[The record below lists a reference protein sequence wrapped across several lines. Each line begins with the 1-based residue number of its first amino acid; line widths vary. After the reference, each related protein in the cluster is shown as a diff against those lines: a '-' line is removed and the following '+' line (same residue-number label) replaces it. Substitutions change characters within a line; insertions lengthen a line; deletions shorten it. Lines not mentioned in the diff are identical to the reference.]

1 MKKKKNHKLV
11 IQVGIMS
18 ISILIATLVFS
29 AVSVFFLSRDIYL
42 SSKNEMIDLD
52 LDSGSKNLAFTSNFD
67 WFISYQKEHPKEVVD
82 GPTFEE
88 QNLYTSD
95 KYSDL
100 LLDFLYS
107 GTVDPEK
114 QTPEIQ
120 LFLAREIYKMI
131 NIESAG
137 SESNLLDCARRYVL
151 IVSNEHESYLVSE
164 IGNDDLRDSIG
175 TTISYEAT
183 EHSAVKKI
191 LSGEL
196 SEQGQTIY
204 EVYNDPKNGKSY
216 YIGYTPV
223 IMDGKVAC
231 TFCLWYDWSAF
242 RNKLMGRVTIELVI
256 GSLVLFALNALLMF
270 FVYKKAISPV
280 LKVKSGVQDYMNDKD
295 SASVTDKMRRI
306 KIRNEIGVLADSFSD
321 LAVEI
326 DRYTAEILD
335 LNAEKERTAAELMIA
350 AQIQTDMIPGKF
362 PAFPE
367 RKEFDLYA
375 SMNPAKE
382 VGGDFYDF
390 FLIDDDHLALV
401 IADVSGKG
409 IPASLFM
416 MSSMIILRERIL
428 TGKRPS
434 EILKQTNESIC
445 KNNKSTMFVTVWL
458 GILEIST
465 GKLTASN
472 GGHEYPAVCSGGK
485 FELLEYKHGVAL
497 GLFNGVK
504 YTDYEITLKKGD
516 GIFVYT
522 DGVAEANNADK
533 NLFGTDRLIEAL
545 NRSPDAS
552 PEDILKNVRSAVDG
566 FVKEEPQFDDLTMLC
581 LKYYGKDSMKDGAQ

>member
-1 MKKKKNHKLV
+1 M
-11 IQVGIMS
+11 
-18 ISILIATLVFS
+18 
-29 AVSVFFLSRDIYL
+29 
-42 SSKNEMIDLD
+42 
-52 LDSGSKNLAFTSNFD
+52 
-67 WFISYQKEHPKEVVD
+67 D

-95 KYSDL
+95 KYRDL
-100 LLDFLYS
+100 LLDFMYN

-280 LKVKSGVQDYMNDKD
+280 MKVKSGVQDYMNDKD